1 MRATGLS
8 LAISLAATLGVS
20 TAAWCAPG
28 GPQTAP
34 HAPLNAPDM
43 PSHPGMAQRGSSPSI
58 HGYGDE
64 PGDSSIPSHDVSRH
78 GDSGLASG
86 DDSDSTLPMQARAH
100 YSAHSAVLDTL
111 GVSQAASV
119 GGGSD
124 PNSLGLTVRLLTPA
138 ERQANGLD
146 NGLVITDVSGG
157 LGLKAGFQPGD
168 VVLSLDGVDLTS
180 TDQFY
185 KLVQKLPHDRPVP
198 VLVHRPNSNLFL
210 PLGAPA
216 RR

>member
-1 MRATGLS
+1 
-8 LAISLAATLGVS
+8 
-20 TAAWCAPG
+20 
-28 GPQTAP
+28 
-34 HAPLNAPDM
+34 
-43 PSHPGMAQRGSSPSI
+43 MALKGTSPINHS
-58 HGYGDE
+58 YGDE
-64 PGDSSIPSHDVSRH
+64 PGDSAAPSRGVSRH
-78 GDSGLASG
+78 GDSSQTSG
-86 DDSDSTLPMQARAH
+86 DNTDSMAPVQARSR

-111 GVSQAASV
+111 GVSRDGSV

-124 PNSLGLTVRLLTPA
+124 PNSLGITVRSLTLA
-138 ERQANGLD
+138 ERQANGVD
-146 NGLVITDVSGG
+146 SGLMVTDVSGG

-185 KLVQKLPHDRPVP
+185 KLLQKLPHDRPVP

>member
-1 MRATGLS
+1 
-8 LAISLAATLGVS
+8 
-20 TAAWCAPG
+20 
-28 GPQTAP
+28 
-34 HAPLNAPDM
+34 M
-43 PSHPGMAQRGSSPSI
+43 PTHPGMALKGTSPINHS
-58 HGYGDE
+58 YGDE
-64 PGDSSIPSHDVSRH
+64 PGDSAVGNRGSSHRDA
-78 GDSGLASG
+78 GQASG
-86 DDSDSTLPMQARAH
+86 DNLDRMAPVQAHSR

-111 GVSQAASV
+111 GTSQAAAG

-138 ERQANGLD
+138 ERQADGLD
-146 NGLVITDVSGG
+146 SGLVVTDVSGG